1 MAAIIGRC
9 VPRFYRPAGSAISD
23 QYRPGLLGTELDAW
37 APRAR
42 ARDEQ
47 RTARATSSAQSMAS
61 STSSAFNTGSFSRL
75 PHDTLVLVCSWSTR
89 KDLLAIRGSS
99 SAGRDVVRR
108 AVIGHE
114 DCKLFWAQKEY
125 SESQWPP
132 TPWGDPVQSAKS
144 IEAFARVFGGGCREL
159 RIHAGESEDV
169 MAAFQSISVAANPS
183 LDKLILHNST
193 VPLDILL
200 DMCKA
205 NPRLKEIHV
214 AFDVPQIASVPVLEL
229 AARVS
234 AVCPMLTDVI
244 LPEQETL
251 SPVETW
257 CMHFP
262 HLKKLRF
269 SKALVWGS
277 YAPTEFRNIEESA
290 VRCLDAT
297 EADLNL
303 CIVLPPLVECLLR
316 TPLSSRL
323 TKLSLGPETQIHPD
337 LVLECAHGFNGLR
350 HLELPDGFDGGGL
363 AFYDSL
369 TRARPELTSLDFG
382 QRNPVDDACV
392 KLVCERCCLQS
403 MCLNAMPS
411 LTLSV
416 VDSVLASPTSQTL
429 QKVEIYFIDNLG
441 PAAVLRLVVGCTS
454 LREVSWQEVTFGRDR
469 EAARRLQNTDAH
481 LIAARGILTSR
492 GGALYVR
499 DLRFLV

>member
-1 MAAIIGRC
+1 MA
-9 VPRFYRPAGSAISD
+9 S
-23 QYRPGLLGTELDAW
+23 T
-37 APRAR
+37 
-42 ARDEQ
+42 
-47 RTARATSSAQSMAS
+47 TSSAVNAESIVRMPQEM
-61 STSSAFNTGSFSRL
+61 
-75 PHDTLVLVCSWSTR
+75 LVLSCSWSTR

-125 SESQWPP
+125 QWPP
-132 TPWGDPVQSAKS
+132 TPRGDPVQSAKS

-183 LDKLILHNST
+183 LDKLILYNTS
-193 VPLDILL
+193 VPLDMLL
-200 DMCKA
+200 DMCRA

-214 AFDVPQIASVPVLEL
+214 EFGVPQIASVPVLEL

-244 LPEQETL
+244 LPWEQESL

-297 EADLNL
+297 EADFNF
-303 CIVLPPLVECLLR
+303 CFVLPPLVECLLR

-323 TKLSLGPETQIHPD
+323 TKLSLGPETRIHPD

-350 HLELPDGFDGGGL
+350 HLQLPSGFDGGGL

-369 TRARPELTSLDFG
+369 TRARPELTSFNFG
-382 QRNPVDDACV
+382 HSNPADDACA

-429 QKVEIYFIDNLG
+429 QKVQIYFINNLG

-454 LREVSWQEVTFGRDR
+454 LREVSWQEVAFEDR
-469 EAARRLQNTDAH
+469 KAARRLQDTDAH
-481 LIAARGILTSR
+481 LIAVTGILASR
-492 GGALYVR
+492 GGTLRVR
-499 DLRFLV
+499 DLRFTV